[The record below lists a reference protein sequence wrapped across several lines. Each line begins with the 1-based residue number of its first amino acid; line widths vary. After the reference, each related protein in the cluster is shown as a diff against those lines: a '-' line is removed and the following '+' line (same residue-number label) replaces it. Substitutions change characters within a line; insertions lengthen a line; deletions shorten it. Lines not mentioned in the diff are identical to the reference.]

1 MPPAQVPRM
10 VQQLVGNCIPLAKQR
25 FNGAPKVN
33 GIPQDD
39 RCPYRHAQHHDG
51 IDLFGGQKRDSRRS
65 ATFGLPPIVLKKS
78 VRPLPAQI

>member
-39 RCPYRHAQHHDG
+39 RCPYHQG
-51 IDLFGGQKRDSRRS
+51 SREMRTEVGS
-65 ATFGLPPIVLKKS
+65 Q
-78 VRPLPAQI
+78 LPALGRRAGEAGQGRQGT